1 MPPCALQLAAC
12 GSAVCLCAA
21 ASVASLVCIRHGG
34 EPQATLESLYHPHS
48 IRSRL
53 PLLTHN
59 CLHRM
64 SHTSR
69 SSTACPTR
77 QEHLQEQHKPRT
89 SPALQRHQRAKCM
102 ADCRTRRVLPS
113 SYPSNIPLRPA
124 KHCRGF
130 RSLSRHMFR
139 MKRNS
144 KIDQTDQK
152 SRPWLHTCW
161 RALAPC
167 MPAHLLYFQS
177 GKAVTRTPRR
187 PSRDYQGNS
196 LVRRNS
202 L

>member
-1 MPPCALQLAAC
+1 
-12 GSAVCLCAA
+12 
-21 ASVASLVCIRHGG
+21 
-34 EPQATLESLYHPHS
+34 
-48 IRSRL
+48 
-53 PLLTHN
+53 
-59 CLHRM
+59 M
-64 SHTSR
+64 SHTSW

-144 KIDQTDQK
+144 KIDQTARRMHLGESKCVRANTRAPVCVCVCVCVCAFACVCERLRRHVATSFIESAKQQK
-152 SRPWLHTCW
+152 KIKISTYRI
-161 RALAPC
+161 RN
-167 MPAHLLYFQS
+167 PAHGCTFVGAPL
-177 GKAVTRTPRR
+177 RR
-187 PSRDYQGNS
+187 ACQHISFTFSQA
-196 LVRRNS
+196 RR
-202 L
+202 